1 MAHSIELEINH
12 QVMMNNTKISATL
25 VNEQCLL
32 LPVSNKQSVTIL
44 DNARFH
50 RRGILRGMQGKKRRE
65 VEHLASIFN
74 ATGGIFDQKHR
85 RCVNCQQGLVSCF
98 YFN

>member
-1 MAHSIELEINH
+1 MLI
-12 QVMMNNTKISATL
+12 
-25 VNEQCLL
+25 

-85 RCVNCQQGLVSCF
+85 RCCGVVLVLSWDNK
-98 YFN
+98 YHKRKKIQIKQKIRGNLSR